1 MATTSEPSPINA
13 GTLRRAIGIY
23 LQIVYPAGAV
33 PPVVQQRIEPVN
45 AVPEEELVAEAV
57 FEVMQNDPRLL
68 ALRLGQPMYPH
79 MKLVIEPNP
88 SGGYLLRA
96 DAHDTHLH
104 APPGSPDEK
113 FLTMIRAANKEL
125 TEKIETAWVAQGL
138 PTFRQYLREQ
148 LEKRRQ
154 SQSR

>member
-1 MATTSEPSPINA
+1 MSSSVPAPISA
-13 GTLRRAIGIY
+13 GMLKQAINVYIQLAYPGGI
-23 LQIVYPAGAV
+23 
-33 PPVVQQRIEPVN
+33 PPVIQQRIDPIAPLVDTDL
-45 AVPEEELVAEAV
+45 VPEDH
-57 FEVMQNDPRLL
+57 FEVMQKEPRLL

-88 SGGYLLRA
+88 SGGFLLRA

-125 TEKIETAWVAQGL
+125 TEKIEAAWVAQGL
-138 PTFRQYLREQ
+138 PTFRQYLRDQ
-148 LEKRRQ
+148 LEKRKQ
-154 SQSR
+154 AKS

>member
-1 MATTSEPSPINA
+1 MTSEPAPIPA
-13 GTLRRAIGIY
+13 GVLRQAIGIY
-23 LQIVYPAGAV
+23 IKNAYPAGV
-33 PPVVQQRIEPVN
+33 IPPAVQQRIDPV
-45 AVPEEELVAEAV
+45 AALPEKDFVPEQC
-57 FEVMQNDPRLL
+57 FEVMQKDPRLL

-113 FLTMIRAANKEL
+113 FLATLRMMNKDL
-125 TEKIETAWVAQGL
+125 TEKIEADWVGAGL
-138 PTFRQYLREQ
+138 PTFRHYLREQ
-148 LEKRRQ
+148 LEKRKRQ
-154 SQSR
+154 S

>member
-1 MATTSEPSPINA
+1 MSEQPPPAPISA
-13 GTLRRAIGIY
+13 GVLRQAIGVYVRIA
-23 LQIVYPAGAV
+23 YPAGAL
-33 PPVVQQRIEPVN
+33 PPVVQQRVDPIQALPEN
-45 AVPEEELVAEAV
+45 ELVPEQH
-57 FEVMQNDPRLL
+57 FEVMQKDPRLL

-113 FLTMIRAANKEL
+113 FLMMIRTANKEL
-125 TEKIETAWVAQGL
+125 TEKIEAEWVSAGL

-148 LEKRRQ
+148 LAKRKQ
-154 SQSR
+154 AK

>member
-1 MATTSEPSPINA
+1 MSQLPDPAPISA
-13 GTLRRAIGIY
+13 GTLRQAISIF
-23 LQIVYPAGAV
+23 VKNAYPAGTL
-33 PPVVQQRIEPVN
+33 PPVIQQRVDPIN
-45 AVPEEELVAEAV
+45 ALSESELVPEQF
-57 FEVMQNDPRLL
+57 FEVMQKDPRLL

-113 FLTMIRAANKEL
+113 FLMMIRAANKEL
-125 TEKIETAWVAQGL
+125 TEKIEAEWVSLGL
-138 PTFRQYLREQ
+138 PTFRHYLREQ

-154 SQSR
+154 AK

>member
-1 MATTSEPSPINA
+1 MTISPDPAPISA
-13 GTLRRAIGIY
+13 GTLRQAIA
-23 LQIVYPAGAV
+23 VYVKLAYPTGTL
-33 PPVVQQRIEPVN
+33 PPVVQQRVDPIN
-45 AVPEEELVAEAV
+45 ALPESDLVPEQHFELI
-57 FEVMQNDPRLL
+57 QKDPRLL

-113 FLTMIRAANKEL
+113 FLTAIRLANKEL
-125 TEKIETAWVAQGL
+125 TEKIEAEWVRAGL

-148 LEKRRQ
+148 LEKRKQ
-154 SQSR
+154 AK